1 MSYAHEI
8 YPTCTACRDTA
19 AGHRLW
25 ASWPISIW
33 SAIRIRLVWVLRSL
47 LWGGCR
53 STDDFAV
60 LSDPFGPICR
70 SRRLPLGAN
79 GSQAVELYLDW
90 LEVKTVLIGHNH
102 YDHNLDLPYVA
113 PHLHPDAVV
122 LGSDT
127 MMHTF
132 APSNLPI
139 PLVGLN
145 ASLATVDTVGEWWV
159 HPSKRLRVLP
169 ILSGHP
175 NNYLFIH
182 LFQDAYTDRQSNPL
196 RQVTI
201 KEKFGFSDHGMYRN
215 CLSGH

>member
-1 MSYAHEI
+1 M
-8 YPTCTACRDTA
+8 
-19 AGHRLW
+19 
-25 ASWPISIW
+25 
-33 SAIRIRLVWVLRSL
+33 
-47 LWGGCR
+47 
-53 STDDFAV
+53 
-60 LSDPFGPICR
+60 
-70 SRRLPLGAN
+70 
-79 GSQAVELYLDW
+79 
-90 LEVKTVLIGHNH
+90 LIGHNH

-182 LFQDAYTDRQSNPL
+182 LFQERLSTDRQSKPTKASHYQEGETL
-196 RQVTI
+196 AFLV
-201 KEKFGFSDHGMYRN
+201 DHLDVDGNIACCTFRRPALATQRDFFLWRSWMSI
-215 CLSGH
+215 L